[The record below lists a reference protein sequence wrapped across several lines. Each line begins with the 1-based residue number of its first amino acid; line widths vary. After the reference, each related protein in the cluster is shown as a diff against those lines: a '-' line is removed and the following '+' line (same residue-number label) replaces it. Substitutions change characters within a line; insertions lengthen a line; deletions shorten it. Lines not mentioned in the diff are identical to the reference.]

1 MSTHERVARMY
12 AHQEAD
18 RILITDS
25 PWRTTIERWQREG
38 MPEDVHYVDYFGLDR
53 FAQFGVDN
61 CTRQYLGLPL
71 FVAGA
76 RVTAEMMIEALCV
89 LLPPELRFLI
99 SDRGTHFSECVQ
111 EACAQPGVYYEFA
124 KRVWLM

>member
-38 MPEDVHYVDYFGLDR
+38 MPEDVRYVDYFGLDR
-53 FAQFGVDN
+53 FAQLGWTTAHDN
-61 CTRQYLGLPL
+61 TWACRCLWLGP
-71 FVAGA
+71 V
-76 RVTAEMMIEALCV
+76 
-89 LLPPELRFLI
+89 
-99 SDRGTHFSECVQ
+99 
-111 EACAQPGVYYEFA
+111 
-124 KRVWLM
+124 